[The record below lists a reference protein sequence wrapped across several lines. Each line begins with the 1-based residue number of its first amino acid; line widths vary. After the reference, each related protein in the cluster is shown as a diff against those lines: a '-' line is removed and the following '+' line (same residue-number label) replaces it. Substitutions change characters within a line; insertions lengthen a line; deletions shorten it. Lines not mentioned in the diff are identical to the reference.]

1 MDYSQSHVVTSEEYL
16 RIMWQKAMEGR
27 EVTKQLKEN
36 RKKKKKARK
45 KLIMLTAVERLVR
58 RELVNN
64 NKPISFFSFVIINN

>member
-1 MDYSQSHVVTSEEYL
+1 
-16 RIMWQKAMEGR
+16 MEGR

-45 KLIMLTAVERLVR
+45 KLITLTAVERLVR